1 MQVRQAKVGD
11 VLFIEQL
18 LRQYADQA
26 LLLPRTRLSIIETLP
41 CFKVVEENGELLGC
55 GALHV
60 LWDDLAEVRS
70 LAIAPHAKGR
80 GLGKQLV
87 EAFVRDAEAMGIR
100 RVLAL
105 TYQQA
110 FFEKCG
116 FEVVDRSTLPP
127 KVWKDCL
134 NCPKRFACDE
144 IAMLRVLDSV
154 PIHPPLLEPLELPK
168 EFLPIEKK
176 DAGKNTAVSGT

>member
-1 MQVRQAKVGD
+1 MQVRPARVGD
-11 VLFIEQL
+11 VIFIEQL
-18 LRQYADQA
+18 LRYYADRS
-26 LLLPRTRLSIIETLP
+26 LLLPRSRLSIIESLP

-70 LAIAPHAKGR
+70 LAIVPQAKGR
-80 GLGKQLV
+80 GLGKMLV
-87 EAFVRDAEAMGIR
+87 EAFVREAESMGIR
-100 RVLAL
+100 RVMAL

-116 FEVVDRSTLPP
+116 FHVVDRSTLPQ

-134 NCPKRFACDE
+134 NCAKRFACDE
-144 IAMLRVLDSV
+144 IAMIRVLETV
-154 PIHPPLLEPLELPK
+154 PVQPPLLEPLTLPK
-168 EFLPIEKK
+168 EFLPVEKK
-176 DAGKNTAVSGT
+176 VPGQNTAVSGT

>member
-1 MQVRQAKVGD
+1 VLVRQAKVGD

-26 LLLPRTRLSIIETLP
+26 LLLPRSRLSIIESLP

-60 LWDDLAEVRS
+60 LWYDLAEIRS
-70 LAIAPHAKGR
+70 LAISPQAKGR
-80 GLGKQLV
+80 GLGKRLV
-87 EAFVRDAEAMGIR
+87 EAFLQDAEAMGIR
-100 RVLAL
+100 RVMAL
-105 TYQQA
+105 TYQQS

-116 FEVVDRSTLPP
+116 FVVVDRATLPQ

-144 IAMLRVLDSV
+144 IAMLRVLESV
-154 PIHPPLLEPLELPK
+154 PVLPPLLEPLTLPK
-168 EFLPIEKK
+168 EFLPVEKK
-176 DAGKNTAVSGT
+176 FVGQNTAISGT